1 MEVSFIANT
10 KDNLLVNDRIKLK
23 EVLVIGPNGE
33 QVGIKSIED
42 ALTLA
47 SYAGLDLVLVGEKG
61 NPPVCKIMDYN
72 KFKYEK
78 NKKAKESLKK
88 QKINNTEIK
97 EFRLSP
103 VIDVGDFETKIK
115 QVTKYLEKDHK
126 IKVTIRFK
134 GRQMAHTD
142 LGKDVLIRFAKR
154 LEDLSEIEQNPKLD
168 GRNMMMMLVPKK
180 QEK

>member
-88 QKINNTEIK
+88 QI
-97 EFRLSP
+97 RL
-103 VIDVGDFETKIK
+103 
-115 QVTKYLEKDHK
+115 
-126 IKVTIRFK
+126 
-134 GRQMAHTD
+134 
-142 LGKDVLIRFAKR
+142 
-154 LEDLSEIEQNPKLD
+154 
-168 GRNMMMMLVPKK
+168 
-180 QEK
+180 